1 MQYSIIKIFL
11 QLQNFLKDGGTEE
24 TLKEFQINQT
34 NLVEML
40 LKELVS
46 VLVDVKTS
54 DFGTF
59 CIFKLLICSI
69 FWQFNE

>member
-1 MQYSIIKIFL
+1 MQFSIIKISL
-11 QLQNFLKDGGTEE
+11 QPQNFSKDGGTEE
-24 TLKEFQINQT
+24 TPKESHINQI

-40 LKELVS
+40 LKELVF
-46 VLVDVKTS
+46 VLVEKTF

-69 FWQFNE
+69 F